1 MDFFRMCSKRIQIW
15 VGGEEEDSDL
25 YLKKAVMNT
34 SFTASRCTSS
44 VREAAGSGDAGERSL
59 TSSRRG
65 FRRRFLVTS
74 PACSCTGAAGLG
86 DLDGAWM
93 RAHTP
98 RRNGQPWLT
107 SPPPPSRPG
116 RGLASPSEA
125 RAWMHAHAI
134 SGKQASRAV
143 VVAGHRRRRRCF
155 CVVECEVREGEKCG

>member
-1 MDFFRMCSKRIQIW
+1 MCSKRIQIW

-34 SFTASRCTSS
+34 SVTASRCTSS

-59 TSSRRG
+59 TSARRG
-65 FRRRFLVTS
+65 FRRLFLVTS

-93 RAHTP
+93 RAHAP
-98 RRNGQPWLT
+98 RRSGQPWLT
-107 SPPPPSRPG
+107 SPPPPPPSRPG
-116 RGLASPSEA
+116 HGLASPSEA

-134 SGKQASRAV
+134 SGEQASRAIV
-143 VVAGHRRRRRCF
+143 VDGRRRRR
-155 CVVECEVREGEKCG
+155 RL